1 VFSAKGA
8 AFTPKSATGRI
19 RRGEPGAASQD
30 HENPKTPA
38 LKARFTSRSGQLN
51 RAFSACLHDDLN
63 SWGDAPGCFKT
74 APLAL
79 NRNVRRLKLAFD
91 TDAASRLPN

>member
-1 VFSAKGA
+1 MKRHVFSAKGA
-8 AFTPKSATGRI
+8 AVTSK
-19 RRGEPGAASQD
+19 PGAAPQD
-30 HENPKTPA
+30 HGNPKTPA
-38 LKARFTSRSGQLN
+38 LKARFTSRGDQLN

-63 SWGDAPGCFKT
+63 SWGDAPGWFKT

-91 TDAASRLPN
+91 TNAAGRLPN